1 MPSFSTRDLKMWS
14 DGQWKAREPSAVQG
28 VSTDTRTIKPGNLY
42 VAIHGANHDGH
53 DFVAQAF
60 ARGASAA
67 LVAEAFA
74 AQYANDDPLL
84 CVKDTLRAFGKI
96 ASGYRGTLR
105 TDMVAVTGSVGKT
118 TVKEMIADVLQ
129 ARGPTARTRGNWNND
144 IGLPLSLLAM
154 NSNERYGV
162 YELGMNHPG
171 ELEPLCKIL
180 RPSWSVITNVGPV
193 HLEFFKSIADIA
205 REKATVFRCLPKDG
219 TAVLS
224 RDDKYFEILREA
236 APCRVIT
243 TAVSGEADYVGRVL
257 SAADGQFSVLE
268 RATGE
273 QTEFSVPLPGDHVLK
288 DALFAVAVGR
298 GLGVPWDDL
307 RAALKRYA
315 PPPMRWNRVTIAGVR
330 VINDAYNANPMS
342 MRAALAAFIQVP
354 VKGRRWLVL
363 GGMRELGTSEK
374 DEHITLG
381 REIAKGDWAGL
392 IVVGR
397 LGEWIGE
404 GTETAGAFR
413 GQVVRCAD
421 HVAAARVLRE
431 KVIAGDA
438 ILLKASRGEQLEK
451 VLEDWSN
458 ERPAP
463 SSP

>member
-1 MPSFSTRDLKMWS
+1 MPSFSTKDLKMWS
-14 DGQWKAREPSAVQG
+14 GGQWKAREPSAVQG

-42 VAIHGANHDGH
+42 VAIRGANHDGH

-67 LVAEAFA
+67 VVAEAFA
-74 AQYANDDPLL
+74 VQYSFDDPLL
-84 CVKDTLRAFGKI
+84 CVKDTLKALGKI
-96 ASGYRGTLR
+96 ASGYRATLKA
-105 TDMVAVTGSVGKT
+105 DLVAVTGSVGKT

-129 ARGPTARTRGNWNND
+129 TRGPTARTRGNWNND
-144 IGLPLSLLAM
+144 IGLPLSLLTTDLG
-154 NSNERYGV
+154 EKFGI

-180 RPSWSVITNVGPV
+180 RPSWGVITNVGPV
-193 HLEFFKSIADIA
+193 HLEFFRSVADIA
-205 REKATVFRCLPKDG
+205 REKATVLKCLPENG

-224 RDDKYFEILREA
+224 RDDKYFEILRKA

-243 TAVSGEADYVGRVL
+243 TAVSGEADYEGRIL
-257 SAADGQFSVLE
+257 SSADGQFSVLE

-273 QTEFSVPLPGDHVLK
+273 LTELSVPLPGDHVLK

-307 RAALKRYA
+307 KSALKRYA

-342 MRAALAAFIQVP
+342 MRAALTAFIQTS

-363 GGMRELGTSEK
+363 GGMRELGASEK
-374 DEHITLG
+374 DEHVTLG

-404 GTETAGAFR
+404 GAETAGGFR
-413 GQVVRCAD
+413 GQVIRCAD
-421 HVAAARVLRE
+421 HVVAARILRE
-431 KVIAGDA
+431 NMAAGDA

-451 VLEDWSN
+451 VLEDWSG
-458 ERPAP
+458 ERPA
-463 SSP
+463 SSAH

>member
-1 MPSFSTRDLKMWS
+1 MPAFSTRDLKKWS
-14 DGQWKAREPSAVQG
+14 GGQWKAREPSAVQG

-42 VAIHGANHDGH
+42 VAIRGANHDGH

-67 LVAEAFA
+67 VVAEPFA
-74 AQYANDDPLL
+74 AQYPSDDALL
-84 CVKDTLRAFGKI
+84 CVKDPLKALGGI
-96 ASGYRGTLR
+96 AAGYRGTLKA
-105 TDMVAVTGSVGKT
+105 DLVAVTGSVGKT

-129 ARGPTARTRGNWNND
+129 TRGPTARTRGNWNND

-154 NSNERYGV
+154 DPGERFGV

-171 ELEPLCKIL
+171 ELEPLCNIL
-180 RPSWSVITNVGPV
+180 RPSWGVITNVGPV
-193 HLEFFKSIADIA
+193 HLEFFKSVADIA
-205 REKATVFRCLPKDG
+205 REKATVFKCLPEDG
-219 TAVLS
+219 AAVLS
-224 RDDKYFEILREA
+224 RDDKYFEILRDA

-243 TAVSGEADYVGRVL
+243 TAVSGEADYEGRVL
-257 SAADGQFSVLE
+257 SAADGQFNVLE

-307 RAALKRYA
+307 KSALKRYA

-342 MRAALAAFIQVP
+342 MRAALDAFIQTP

-363 GGMRELGTSEK
+363 GGMRELGATEK
-374 DEHITLG
+374 DEHVTLG
-381 REIAKGDWAGL
+381 REIAKGSWAGL
-392 IVVGR
+392 IAVGR
-397 LGEWIGE
+397 LGEWIAE
-404 GTETAGAFR
+404 GAETAGVFR
-413 GQVVRCAD
+413 GQVIRCAD
-421 HVAAARVLRE
+421 HIAAARILKE
-431 KVIAGDA
+431 NMTAGDA

-451 VLEDWSN
+451 VLEDWSGD
-458 ERPAP
+458 RPV
-463 SSP
+463 SSAH